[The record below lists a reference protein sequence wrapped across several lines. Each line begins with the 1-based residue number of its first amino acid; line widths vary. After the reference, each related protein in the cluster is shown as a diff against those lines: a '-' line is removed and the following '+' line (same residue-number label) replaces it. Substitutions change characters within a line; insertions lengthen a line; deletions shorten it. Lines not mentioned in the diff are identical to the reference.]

1 MPEHVYAA
9 RNAARAPLGDP
20 ERLTD
25 GWEAGLVKRATS
37 LPNWRPAA
45 NVNPV
50 RKLATG
56 CLDDGA

>member
-37 LPNWRPAA
+37 LPNWRSAA
-45 NVNPV
+45 
-50 RKLATG
+50 
-56 CLDDGA
+56 